1 MIPQSA
7 AERHRK
13 VKVFTA
19 AGRFPAENDC
29 RPAFSARPDKFLLF
43 SAGIS
48 CKMEAVTKKK
58 GGGDMASCLVQMG
71 DGSVTLPG
79 AAVRALLQK
88 GDGDAALLYLA
99 LLRHSGAVPPRSLAG
114 ELRWERERIEQAE
127 RALREMK
134 LIAPTAEELP
144 APAEEKPDYTAEEI
158 TDQLEHSAGFRELT
172 AQVERRL
179 GKKLST
185 PDVSALLGLY
195 DYMGLPADVIYLLV
209 CHCAE
214 RIARR
219 FGEGRRPSMRQIER
233 EGYAWARRGIDTQAA
248 AAEYLKRYAV
258 RQQAFPQYMRV
269 LQLGDRLPAPT
280 EERYLDVW
288 QEMGFSPDA
297 VALAYDKTMLRC
309 HELKFPYLNGI
320 LKKWHEA
327 GLHTVQ
333 EIEAGDRPAK
343 APSRSAVPAPGEKK
357 DLSWM
362 KQYIRPQDRPKEG

>member
-195 DYMGLPADVIYLLV
+195 DYMGKKKESPLAAYKSSKKS
-209 CHCAE
+209 A
-214 RIARR
+214 A
-219 FGEGRRPSMRQIER
+219 PSGCSGALCSTRSALSPSCR
-233 EGYAWARRGIDTQAA
+233 SRKTAA
-248 AAEYLKRYAV
+248 APHTASGASRRTCRRTFKKPPP
-258 RQQAFPQYMRV
+258 PQM
-269 LQLGDRLPAPT
+269 
-280 EERYLDVW
+280 
-288 QEMGFSPDA
+288 
-297 VALAYDKTMLRC
+297 
-309 HELKFPYLNGI
+309 
-320 LKKWHEA
+320 
-327 GLHTVQ
+327 
-333 EIEAGDRPAK
+333 
-343 APSRSAVPAPGEKK
+343 PSF
-357 DLSWM
+357 LS
-362 KQYIRPQDRPKEG
+362 E